1 MEREQLVSL
10 VTRAQNGDG
19 SALNELFNAF
29 YDNVY
34 YFALKTVK
42 DSDLAADI
50 TQEAFVEIL
59 STINNLKEP
68 AAFVTWMKQITYH
81 QCTRYFK
88 KKKDVLVDETE
99 DGDTIFDTV
108 KEENSDF
115 IPDEALDKDD
125 FKKTIL
131 AILDELSEE
140 QRSAT
145 VMYYFDELSVKQIA
159 EIQGVSEGTIKSRLN
174 YARKAIKASVEEYE
188 KKNGIK
194 LHAFPFFPLL
204 HWILQSSMEAMPL
217 ATAETVAGGIS
228 AATGAAISAS
238 VSGAAVGGASAVA
251 ATAVTATATATTA
264 TATATAVT
272 TTAVGI
278 GAKIAALPIITKVI
292 ACVTAAV
299 ITIGGGTAA
308 VLIADNIKDGDSTPT
323 SGETPKKP
331 ATSQITS
338 SKDESSS
345 DDENDIDNEIVFPN
359 ADDHYKRVTLGV
371 YEQDGDLQNGA
382 EPIEWYLITEQNGN
396 ALLLSK
402 YCIEYLP
409 FDTSGNADWGNSSI
423 RQMLHKMANTT
434 MFTQEER
441 KNIIDNQSQY
451 VIQNP
456 EGDPMGG
463 FGQITKTTTDIIF
476 LPSSYN
482 ELSSLFDETG
492 LAMAKVTEYANSK
505 AASDE
510 EIHTDSVCWF
520 ERNAD
525 TLVHSYNPNE
535 YVLTVVETGST
546 HVHGIRADQPAGIR
560 PAIWV
565 NSDYLFGNVEV
576 IEPDKTPDEEHEDED
591 EKLEDETIETNII
604 NYTVPTGYTY
614 TSADGTVYN
623 AGQTVKYLNVD
634 DELKSTDYTY
644 KYARIP
650 YRLDGVTLTWD
661 EEGIYRNWA
670 VVVNDVS
677 KTSYSDMLSEIG
689 GVPVDALIN
698 TFAYCKNL
706 TVSPKLS
713 TNATELTTT
722 FYQCTSL
729 KTLPTIPQ
737 KVTYMTGTFIGC
749 TSLETA
755 PELPSG
761 LESMC
766 QTFTD
771 CTALKVA
778 PKIPN
783 TVTSMDQAFY
793 NCTSLTTVQNLP
805 TSLQSLNNCFVMCDS
820 LKTVPALPNGV
831 KTIYNAFSDSGL
843 VTAPNIPS
851 SVTNMSF
858 AFYHCTSLT
867 GTIVINATLDK
878 NVQCGGNCD
887 ICEANP
893 QETCLDCGMCTFDM
907 WTFKD
912 TLLPITITGTSD
924 RLNALAATAENGN
937 VTVK

>member
-19 SALNELFNAF
+19 NALNELFNAF

-68 AAFVTWMKQITYH
+68 AAFVTWIKQITYH

-159 EIQGVSEGTIKSRLN
+159 EVQGVSEGTVKSRLN

-194 LHAFPFFPLL
+194 LHAIPFFPLL
-204 HWILQSSMEAMPL
+204 HWIFESSVEAIPSVV
-217 ATAETVAGGIS
+217 AESIAGGVS
-228 AATGAAISAS
+228 AATGVAVSAS
-238 VSGAAVGGASAVA
+238 ASGAVVGGASAAA
-251 ATAVTATATATTA
+251 ATAVTATATATAT

-308 VLIADNIKDGDSTPT
+308 VLMADNDDGDNKPT
-323 SGETPKKP
+323 SNEKPKKP
-331 ATSQITS
+331 TTSQMTP
-338 SKDESSS
+338 SKGEPSN
-345 DDENDIDNEIVFPN
+345 DDKNEIVFPD
-359 ADDHYKRVTLGV
+359 ADDYYKRVNFGV
-371 YEQDGDLQNGA
+371 YEQDGNLENGA
-382 EPIEWYLITEQNGN
+382 EPIEWYLVTEQNGN

-409 FDTSGNADWGNSSI
+409 FDTSGNADWASSSI
-423 RQMLHKMANTT
+423 RLMLQKMANTI
-434 MFTQEER
+434 MFTQEQR

-456 EGDPMGG
+456 EGDPMEG
-463 FGQITKTTTDIIF
+463 FGEITKTVSDIIF
-476 LPSSYN
+476 LPSSSN

-492 LAMAKVTEYANSK
+492 LALAKVTEYAKSK
-505 AASDE
+505 MGNDE
-510 EIHTDSVCWF
+510 DFGNGYVCWF

-525 TLVHSYNPNE
+525 TMVHSDNPNE
-535 YVLTVVETGST
+535 CVLTVIETGST
-546 HVHGIRADQPAGIR
+546 HVHGIHADQSAGIR

-565 NSDYLFGNVEV
+565 NSDYLFGNHDIV
-576 IEPDKTPDEEHEDED
+576 EPDITPDDKYEDES
-591 EKLEDETIETNII
+591 NII
-604 NYTVPTGYTY
+604 NYTVPAGYTY

-634 DELKSTDYTY
+634 DELKNADYTY
-644 KYARIP
+644 KYARMP

-661 EEGIYRNWA
+661 EAGMYRNWA
-670 VVVNDVS
+670 VVVNDVT
-677 KTSYSDMLSEIG
+677 KTSYSDMLSDIG
-689 GVPVDALIN
+689 GVPVDTLIN
-698 TFAYCKNL
+698 TFAYCKNM
-706 TVSPKLS
+706 TASPKLS
-713 TNATELTTT
+713 TNAIELTTA
-722 FYQCTSL
+722 FYQCSSL
-729 KTLPTIPQ
+729 KTAPIIPE
-737 KVTYMTGTFIGC
+737 KVTSLTGTFIGC
-749 TSLETA
+749 TSLETP

-761 LESMC
+761 LTDMC

-793 NCTSLTTVQNLP
+793 NCTALTTVVNLP
-805 TSLQSLNNCFVMCDS
+805 TSLRSLNNCFCMCDS

-831 KTIYNAFSDSGL
+831 KTIYNAFSHSGL
-843 VTAPNIPS
+843 VTAPTIPS
-851 SVTNMSF
+851 SVTNMSV
-858 AFYHCTSLT
+858 AFYHCKSLT
-867 GTIVINATLDK
+867 GEIVINATLDK
-878 NVQCGGNCD
+878 NVQCGGNCS
-887 ICEANP
+887 ICAANP
-893 QETCLDCGMCTFDM
+893 DETCLDCGFCTFDM
-907 WTFKD
+907 RVFTN
-912 TLLPITITGTSD
+912 TELPITITGSSD
-924 RLNALAATAENGN
+924 RLTALAATANNGN
-937 VTVK
+937 VTVQ

>member
-19 SALNELFNAF
+19 NALNELFNAF

-50 TQEAFVEIL
+50 TQESFVEIL

-194 LHAFPFFPLL
+194 LHAIPFFPLI
-204 HWILQSSMEAMPL
+204 HWVFKGAVETMPL
-217 ATAETVAGGIS
+217 ATAETVAGGVS
-228 AATGAAISAS
+228 AATGIAVSAS
-238 VSGAAVGGASAVA
+238 ASGTVVGGASVA
-251 ATAVTATATATTA
+251 ATAAVTTTATATTA
-264 TATATAVT
+264 TATTAAVAT
-272 TTAVGI
+272 TTVGI
-278 GAKIAALPIITKVI
+278 GAKIAALPLVTKVV
-292 ACVTAAV
+292 ALVTAAV

-308 VLIADNIKDGDSTPT
+308 VIMADNNDKDGRPT
-323 SGETPKKP
+323 QGEKPKKP
-331 ATSQITS
+331 VTSQMTS
-338 SKDESSS
+338 SNNNSQ
-345 DDENDIDNEIVFPN
+345 DDDLIEMPN
-359 ADDHYKRVTLGV
+359 ADDHYKKVNFGV
-371 YEQDGDLQNGA
+371 YEQDGNFENGA
-382 EPIEWYLITEQNGN
+382 EPIEWYIVTEQGDKT
-396 ALLLSK
+396 LLLSK

-409 FDTSGNADWGNSSI
+409 FDTSKNADWESSSI
-423 RQMLHKMANTT
+423 RRMLRKIANTT
-434 MFTQEER
+434 MFTREER

-456 EGDPMGG
+456 EGNPMGG
-463 FGQITKTTTDIIF
+463 FDQITKTVSDIIF

-482 ELSSLFDETG
+482 ELLSLFDETG
-492 LAMAKVTEYANSK
+492 LAIGKITEYAKSK
-505 AASDE
+505 IGNDE
-510 EIHTDSVCWF
+510 DFGNGYVRWF
-520 ERNAD
+520 ERNVD
-525 TLVHSYNPNE
+525 TMVRGDNPNE

-576 IEPDKTPDEEHEDED
+576 IEPDKTPDETP
-591 EKLEDETIETNII
+591 DETPDDYPEYNDGSKEI
-604 NYTVPTGYTY
+604 NYTVPAGYTY

-623 AGQTVKYLNVD
+623 AGQTVKYLNAG
-634 DELKSTDYTY
+634 DELKGFDYTY
-644 KYARIP
+644 KYARMP
-650 YRLDGVTLTWD
+650 FRLDEVTLTWD
-661 EEGIYRNWA
+661 EQGWYRNWA
-670 VVVNDVS
+670 VAVNDVS
-677 KTSYSDMLSEIG
+677 KTSYPDMLSEIG
-689 GVPVDALIN
+689 GIPVDTLIN
-698 TFAYCKNL
+698 TFAYCRKM
-706 TVSPKLS
+706 TVAPKLS
-713 TNATELTTT
+713 VNAVELTTT

-729 KTLPTIPQ
+729 KTSPVIPS
-737 KVTYMTGTFIGC
+737 KVTAMIGTFIGC
-749 TSLETA
+749 TSLVNA

-761 LESMC
+761 LDVMS

-783 TVTSMDQAFY
+783 TVTSMDQTFY

-805 TSLQSLNNCFVMCDS
+805 TSLQSLNNCFSMCNS

-831 KTIYNAFSDSGL
+831 KTIYNAFSFSGL
-843 VTAPNIPS
+843 VTAPTIPS
-851 SVTNMSF
+851 SVTNMSV
-858 AFYHCTSLT
+858 AFYHCTRLT
-867 GTIVINATLDK
+867 GEIVINAKL
-878 NVQCGGNCD
+878 NENFQCGGKCD

-912 TLLPITITGTSD
+912 TQLPITITGTSD
-924 RLNALAATAENGN
+924 RLNALAATATNGN

>member
-10 VTRAQNGDG
+10 VTRAQSGDG

-145 VMYYFDELSVKQIA
+145 VMYYFEELSVKQIA
-159 EIQGVSEGTIKSRLN
+159 EIQGVSEGTVKSRLN

-194 LHAFPFFPLL
+194 LHAIPFFPLL
-204 HWILQSSMEAMPL
+204 HWIFES
-217 ATAETVAGGIS
+217 TAETIPAAVAELVAGGVS
-228 AATGAAISAS
+228 AATGVAVSAS
-238 VSGAAVGGASAVA
+238 ASGAVVGGASVA
-251 ATAVTATATATTA
+251 ATAAVTTTATATTA
-264 TATATAVT
+264 TATTAAVAT
-272 TTAVGI
+272 TTVGF
-278 GAKIAALPIITKVI
+278 GAKIAALPLVTKVV
-292 ACVTAAV
+292 ALVTAVV

-308 VLIADNIKDGDSTPT
+308 VIMADNNDKDGRPT
-323 SGETPKKP
+323 QGEKPKKP
-331 ATSQITS
+331 VTSQMTS
-338 SKDESSS
+338 SNNNSQ
-345 DDENDIDNEIVFPN
+345 DDDLIEMPN
-359 ADDHYKRVTLGV
+359 ADDHYKKVNFGV
-371 YEQDGDLQNGA
+371 YEQDGNSENGA
-382 EPIEWYLITEQNGN
+382 EPIEWYLVTEQNGN

-402 YCIEYLP
+402 YCLEYLP
-409 FDTSGNADWGNSSI
+409 FDRSGNAVWKSSFI
-423 RQMLHKMANTT
+423 RGVLHQNLTT
-434 MFTQEER
+434 MFTDEQRAHIVET
-441 KNIIDNQSQY
+441 QSQY
-451 VIQNP
+451 TIQNP
-456 EGDPMGG
+456 DGDPVEG
-463 FGQITKTTTDIIF
+463 FGELTQTVTDMIF
-476 LPSSYN
+476 LPSSFN
-482 ELSSLFDETG
+482 ELTSLFDEKG
-492 LAMAKVTEYANSK
+492 LALAKVTEYAKNQIPK
-505 AASDE
+505 DE
-510 EIHTDSVCWF
+510 DWGHDYVCWF

-525 TLVHSYNPNE
+525 TMVHSDKPNE
-535 YVLTVVETGST
+535 CVLTVVETGST

-565 NSDYLFGNVEV
+565 DGDYLFGNHDIVEPE
-576 IEPDKTPDEEHEDED
+576 IKPGEEPGANPDEEPENKDEIVED
-591 EKLEDETIETNII
+591 NVI
-604 NYTVPTGYTY
+604 NYTVPSGYTY

-623 AGQTVKYLNVD
+623 AGQTVKYLNID
-634 DELKSTDYTY
+634 DELKNADYTY

-661 EEGIYRNWA
+661 EKGIYRNWA
-670 VVVNDVS
+670 VAVNDIT
-677 KTSYSDMLSEIG
+677 KASYSDMLSEIG
-689 GVPVDALIN
+689 GVPVDALVN

-706 TVSPKLS
+706 TASPKLS
-713 TNATELTTT
+713 TNATELSTT

-729 KTLPTIPQ
+729 KTPPTIPQ
-737 KVTYMTGTFIGC
+737 KVIHMNGTFIGC
-749 TSLETA
+749 TALETA

-761 LESMC
+761 LESMG

-783 TVTSMDQAFY
+783 TVTSMDQTFY

-805 TSLQSLNNCFVMCDS
+805 TSLQSLNNCFSMCNS

-831 KTIYNAFSDSGL
+831 KTIYNAFSFSGL
-843 VTAPNIPS
+843 VTAPTIPS
-851 SVTNMSF
+851 SVTNMSV

-867 GTIVINATLDK
+867 GEIVINATLDE
-878 NVQCGGNCD
+878 NYQCGGECS

-912 TLLPITITGTSD
+912 TQLPITITGTSD
-924 RLNALAATAENGN
+924 RLTSLAATANNGN